1 VIVDDHPMWLDGLER
16 LLEHLELRVVGRATR
31 RSEAEQ
37 LIVRHRPDMLIAD
50 ASVIATEE
58 TTSGAP
64 DSREIIRRAREA
76 NPNVKCIMLSEQDD
90 LEARELA
97 FAAGAS
103 VFCVKRAVPEDLAAA
118 IRQSFDHCIYFAD
131 GRGSVRDDDLPA
143 RDVGAPTAAGLTKRE
158 VEILRLAAEG
168 YSNSEL
174 ARMLWVTEQT
184 VKFHLSNV
192 YRKLNVANRTEASR
206 WAQLH
211 GLLGSTPA
219 TPTSVA
225 A

>member
-1 VIVDDHPMWLDGLER
+1 
-16 LLEHLELRVVGRATR
+16 
-31 RSEAEQ
+31 
-37 LIVRHRPDMLIAD
+37 
-50 ASVIATEE
+50 
-58 TTSGAP
+58 
-64 DSREIIRRAREA
+64 
-76 NPNVKCIMLSEQDD
+76 
-90 LEARELA
+90 
-97 FAAGAS
+97 
-103 VFCVKRAVPEDLAAA
+103 VPEDLAAA